1 MYSFANFDNEI
12 LIKRG
17 TKLKAMKRST
27 FSLLF
32 IAKKHKLLRN
42 GEAPIYLRITIN
54 GEISELAVKRSID
67 PDFWDSNKGCS
78 TLKKLEGKELNYYL
92 EQTKHKLFEVQKDLE
107 FEGIELTARAVKD
120 RYLGIDSNS
129 TTLIQAYIE
138 HNEDMKKMIGKGV
151 AFNTHKRHDT
161 SLRHTLEFLK
171 EKYKRSDINFKE
183 ITPKFI
189 KDYEI
194 FLRTTRA
201 CNQNSTVKYIRNL
214 GKIIRIGL
222 NNGWLRIDPFANLS
236 YKTIDVDKPY
246 LTQNELEIVINKKI
260 NIYRIEQVRD
270 IFLFCCFTG
279 LAFVDV
285 SDLTESDII
294 TGVDGKKWI
303 KKQRHKTGNWCHIPL
318 LPYAK
323 QILKKYENH
332 AGCQKK
338 NVLLPVISNQK
349 MNAYLKEI
357 GDLCGIEKELT
368 THVARHT
375 FATTVTLT
383 NKVSM
388 EAVSKMLGHST
399 LQMTKKYARIVED
412 LISNEMD
419 KVPDIY

>member
-1 MYSFANFDNEI
+1 
-12 LIKRG
+12 
-17 TKLKAMKRST
+17 MKRST

-32 IAKKHKLLRN
+32 IAKKHKLLKN
-42 GEAPIYLRITIN
+42 GEAPIYLRITVN
-54 GEISELAVKRSID
+54 GENSELAVKRSIE
-67 PDFWDSNKGCS
+67 PDYWNVKKGCS
-78 TLKKLEGKELNYYL
+78 IVKSPENKELNFYL
-92 EQTKHKLFEVQKDLE
+92 EQIKHKIFEAQKDLE
-107 FEGIELTARAVKD
+107 FEGIEVTARTIKD
-120 RYLGIDSNS
+120 RYLGIDNHSN
-129 TTLIQAYIE
+129 TLIKAYIE
-138 HNEDMKKMIGKGV
+138 HNEDLKKMIGNGV
-151 AFNTHKRHDT
+151 AFNTHKRHKT
-161 SLRHTLEFLK
+161 SLRHTQEFLK
-171 EKYKRSDINFKE
+171 KKYKRSDITFKE
-183 ITPKFI
+183 ITPKFL

-194 FLRTTRA
+194 FLKTTRG

-222 NNGWLRIDPFANLS
+222 ANGWMKNDPFANLS
-236 YKTIDVDKPY
+236 FKTVEVDKPF
-246 LTQNELEIVINKKI
+246 LTKDELEDVINKKI
-260 NIYRIEQVRD
+260 KISRIEQVKD

-285 SDLTESDII
+285 STFVEKDII
-294 TGVDGKKWI
+294 TGIDGKKWI
-303 KKQRHKTGNWCHIPL
+303 KKRRHKTGNWCHIPL
-318 LPYAK
+318 LPFAK

-332 AGCQKK
+332 PDCLKK

-357 GDLCGIEKELT
+357 ADLCGIEKDLT

-412 LISNEMD
+412 LISSEMD
-419 KVPDIY
+419 KVRNLY

>member
-1 MYSFANFDNEI
+1 
-12 LIKRG
+12 
-17 TKLKAMKRST
+17 MKRST

-54 GEISELAVKRSID
+54 GEISELAVKRSVD

-78 TLKKLEGKELNYYL
+78 TQKKQEGKELNYYL

-107 FEGIELTARAVKD
+107 FEGIEVTAKSVKD

-129 TTLIQAYIE
+129 TTLIKAYIE

-189 KDYEI
+189 KDYEV
-194 FLRTTRA
+194 FLRTTRG

-222 NNGWLRIDPFANLS
+222 NNGWMRIDPFANLT

-246 LTQNELEIVINKKI
+246 LTQEELETVINKKI

-294 TGVDGKKWI
+294 TGIDGKRWI

-318 LPYAK
+318 LPLAK

-332 AGCQKK
+332 PGCQSK